1 MTSDFCWTRDAS
13 AHFREEV
20 RKVLTKAGLKIGKY
34 NPSTHYHEKVD
45 IKAMVHGDDFTSSW
59 SRKSLRRFKQV
70 LECRFG
76 ISTVVVGDG
85 REEVHETKVVNRI
98 IRMDREGWHCEADQ
112 RHGELIVKALNLHEA
127 KSVST
132 PGRNEKSW
140 QEEEDRE
147 RLNNQ
152 DASQYRALAA
162 SAYLALDRTDVQ
174 YAFKEMCRGD
184 EQPHPR

>member
-1 MTSDFCWTRDAS
+1 M
-13 AHFREEV
+13 
-20 RKVLTKAGLKIGKY
+20 
-34 NPSTHYHEKVD
+34 
-45 IKAMVHGDDFTSSW
+45 
-59 SRKSLRRFKQV
+59 

-98 IRMDREGWHCEADQ
+98 IRMDHEGWHCEADQ

-132 PGRNEKSW
+132 PGGNEKSW

-147 RLNNQ
+147 RLNSQ
-152 DASQYRALAA
+152 DASQYRALVT
-162 SAYLALDRTDVQ
+162 SANYLALDRTDVQ
-174 YAFKEMCRGD
+174 YAVKEICSKNREG
-184 EQPHPR
+184 RRWLR

>member
-1 MTSDFCWTRDAS
+1 M
-13 AHFREEV
+13 
-20 RKVLTKAGLKIGKY
+20 
-34 NPSTHYHEKVD
+34 
-45 IKAMVHGDDFTSSW
+45 
-59 SRKSLRRFKQV
+59 

-98 IRMDREGWHCEADQ
+98 IRMDHEGWHCEADQ

-132 PGRNEKSW
+132 PGGNEKSW

-162 SAYLALDRTDVQ
+162 SANYLALDRTDVQ
-174 YAFKEMCRGD
+174 YAVKEICRGD
-184 EQPHPR
+184 EQTHPRGPPSSAEAWALPRRAAPEASGASSSRTPAES